1 MKRNE
6 LLSLVYS
13 EMINDPTLFSD
24 IVIISQ
30 QALIER
36 ATREADMRSE
46 AYAAILTA
54 YPFIGKKRKLAAY
67 QRELINRV
75 VLKASEGTEFG
86 EQIRDEL
93 GMI

>member
-46 AYAAILTA
+46 AHVAILTA
-54 YPFIGKKRKLAAY
+54 YPFIGKKRKLTTY

-93 GMI
+93 GVI